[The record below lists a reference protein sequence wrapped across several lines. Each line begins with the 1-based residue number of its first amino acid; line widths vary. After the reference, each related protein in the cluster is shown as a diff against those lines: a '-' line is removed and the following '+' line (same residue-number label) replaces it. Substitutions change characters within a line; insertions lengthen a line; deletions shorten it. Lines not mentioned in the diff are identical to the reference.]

1 MQRFTNDELFQGILG
16 NNKEILDYL
25 YKEVYRQVRWLV
37 IHNHGNEQD
46 AKDTF
51 QDAIVI
57 LSRKLKKDKLVLH
70 CTLATYIYAICRFLW
85 LKELSRR
92 QRSEEF
98 IETDYFC
105 FEMEGESELE
115 LLKKEIYLKHFS
127 ELSIDCQK
135 ILHLHMNCATISEI
149 TSELGYRDNQ
159 YTMEKKY
166 RCKQRLIEKIIKN
179 PLFRKIKDEL

>member
-1 MQRFTNDELFQGILG
+1 MQKFTNDELFQGILE
-16 NNKEILDYL
+16 NKKDVLDYL

-46 AKDTF
+46 AKDVF
-51 QDAIVI
+51 QDAVVI
-57 LSRKLKKDKLVLH
+57 ISCKLKKEKLVLN
-70 CTLATYIYAICRFLW
+70 CSLATYIYAICRLIW
-85 LKELSRR
+85 LKELNRR
-92 QRSEEF
+92 QRIEELN
-98 IETDYFC
+98 ETGIFYFQ
-105 FEMEGESELE
+105 FEGESELE

-135 ILHLHMNCATISEI
+135 ILHLHLNYATISEI
-149 TSELGYRDNQ
+149 TQELGYRDNQ

-166 RCKQRLIEKIIKN
+166 MCKQRLIEKIIRN